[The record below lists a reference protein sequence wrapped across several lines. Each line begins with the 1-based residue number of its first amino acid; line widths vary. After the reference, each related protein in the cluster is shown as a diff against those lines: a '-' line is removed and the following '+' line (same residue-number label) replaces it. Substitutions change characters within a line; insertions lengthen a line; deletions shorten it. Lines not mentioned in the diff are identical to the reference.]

1 MDEIKQYVASMESSL
16 ETLNQQEEKYTT
28 ELDTALAQYTEL
40 QQQAADMDTT
50 ELDTARQAIR
60 ADKEREIV
68 QRLQTA
74 YGKKFDSRALDQSRK
89 DVAKMLGEP
98 MEQVSVRQ
106 TLQQLQEQQN
116 RQSHVKERSQER

>member
-1 MDEIKQYVASMESSL
+1 
-16 ETLNQQEEKYTT
+16 
-28 ELDTALAQYTEL
+28 
-40 QQQAADMDTT
+40 MDTT